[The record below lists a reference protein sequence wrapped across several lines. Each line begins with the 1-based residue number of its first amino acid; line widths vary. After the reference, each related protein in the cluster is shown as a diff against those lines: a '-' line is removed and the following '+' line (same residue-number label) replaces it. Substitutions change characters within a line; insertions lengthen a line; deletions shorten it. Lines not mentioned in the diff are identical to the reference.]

1 MTPRSRNILII
12 ALAVILA
19 FGIGAAW
26 QFTAARSARA
36 ALAETQTTLEA
47 TRQELAWEQL
57 QATLAMAAIA
67 AQLGNHER
75 SRQLASDFFSG
86 LQQHAATAPASAQS
100 SVQQLLEA
108 RDATIT
114 LLSRASP
121 ESGLQLTRMLV
132 QYRQALGRDAAG
144 LSPVALPG
152 PDSIRG

>member
-12 ALAVILA
+12 AGAVILA
-19 FGIGAAW
+19 FGVGAAW

-36 ALAETQTTLEA
+36 ALAEANATLEN
-47 TRQELAWEQL
+47 TDRELAWERL
-57 QATLAMAAIA
+57 QATLAMAAVA

-86 LQQHAATAPASAQS
+86 LQDQAARAPAESQSA
-100 SVQQLLEA
+100 VQQLLGE

-121 ESGLQLTRMLV
+121 ESGLQLARMLV
-132 QYRQALGRDAAG
+132 QYREALGRDAAG
-144 LSPVALPG
+144 LSPAAAA
-152 PDSIRG
+152 PDTIRD